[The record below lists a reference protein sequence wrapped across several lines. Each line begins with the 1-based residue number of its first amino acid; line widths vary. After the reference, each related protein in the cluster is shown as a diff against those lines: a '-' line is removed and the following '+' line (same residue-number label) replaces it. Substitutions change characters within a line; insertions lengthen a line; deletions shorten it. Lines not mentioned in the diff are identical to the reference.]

1 MFHYLAGQVI
11 GIGMGLIAGAF
22 VPSLMRKIKA
32 LFVKETKA
40 AEAAVLSKVASVNSD
55 IAKKL

>member
-1 MFHYLAGQVI
+1 MFHYFAGQVV

-40 AEAAVLSKVASVNSD
+40 AESAVVSKVDAVKAD
-55 IAKKL
+55 ITKKL